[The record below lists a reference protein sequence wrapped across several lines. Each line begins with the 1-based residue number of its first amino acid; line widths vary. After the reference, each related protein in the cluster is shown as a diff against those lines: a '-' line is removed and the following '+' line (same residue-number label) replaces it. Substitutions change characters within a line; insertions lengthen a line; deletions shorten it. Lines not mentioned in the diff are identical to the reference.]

1 MSRVILSQ
9 KQPPT
14 NTNEQDLFLN
24 PGTWTSAHHTPMG
37 TGAQYAGDGHPTNTS
52 WQLENFTTLNTGLT
66 NGFGANV
73 FISSLTDPFKAVGIA
88 PGGSGLGLPIPPN
101 TLRMPIMQN
110 GDSADAMVVLLDRA
124 GDGQYHEFYGFRW
137 NDGSPIARAHRIY
150 APDSLLH
157 GPPRLGFG
165 ASGQTMM
172 FGLVRGHE
180 VNDDAFGPI
189 MHATNFLCRVRA
201 PNIVMANA
209 FQWPAGSVDGLCD
222 GVTTCT
228 GNIKYGSL
236 MAIPQSLDSA
246 GRGLSPLGLRLWD
259 QMRNYGG
266 FVIDGTG
273 GRNSRGDQ
281 FVTSAKRTEYIAQ
294 MRIIMPLMR
303 YVLNNAQGQTCWGGG
318 SPLAPNGAF
327 DA

>member
-1 MSRVILSQ
+1 MSQLRLSL
-9 KQPPT
+9 PRRET
-14 NTNEQDLFLN
+14 STNEQDLFLN

-37 TGAQYAGDGHPTNTS
+37 TGAQYAGDGHPTNVS

-73 FISSLTDPFKAVGIA
+73 FISSPSDPLKTVTVA
-88 PGGSGLGLPIPPN
+88 PGGNGINLPY
-101 TLRMPIMQN
+101 TMHMPVMQN
-110 GDSADAMVVLLDRA
+110 GNSADAMVVLLDRV
-124 GDGQYHEFYGFRW
+124 GDGHYHEFYGFLW
-137 NDGSPIARAHRIY
+137 NGGSPMARGRRPY
-150 APDSLLH
+150 APDGLLH
-157 GPPRLGFG
+157 GPPKLGFG

-189 MHATNFLCRVRA
+189 MHATNFLARVKTTD
-201 PNIVMANA
+201 IVMANA

-236 MAIPQSLDSA
+236 MAIPQGLSSA
-246 GRGLSPLGLRLWD
+246 GRGLTPLGLRLWD

-281 FVTSAKRTEYIAQ
+281 FVTSAKRTEYIDQ

-303 YVLNNAQGQTCWGGG
+303 YVLNNTQGQTCWGGG